1 MDDEKLLLTVD
12 QAADRLGVARSHL
25 YRWLMTGELPS
36 LKLGR
41 SRRIPVAAL
50 ERFVIERLE
59 EEAAGQPGGAL
70 EPR

>member
-1 MDDEKLLLTVD
+1 MDDEKLLLTVE

-25 YRWLMTGELPS
+25 YRWLTTGELPS

-50 ERFVIERLE
+50 ERFVSERLE
-59 EEAAGQPGGAL
+59 EEAAGQPGGAF